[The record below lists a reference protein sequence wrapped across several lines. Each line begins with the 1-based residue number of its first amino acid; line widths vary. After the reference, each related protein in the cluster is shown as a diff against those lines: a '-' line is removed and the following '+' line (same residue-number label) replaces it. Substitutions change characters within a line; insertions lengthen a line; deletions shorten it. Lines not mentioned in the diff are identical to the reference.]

1 MVKMPRITYTVTEH
15 IVRYQIQYT
24 ASLSDCQGGEKVKI
38 ERNIRIAFLLNLGF
52 SVFEF
57 FGGIF
62 TGSVAILSDAV
73 HDLGDALG
81 IGVSWFLE
89 RKSRRAP
96 DGTYTYGYARF
107 SVLGSVFT
115 CGILLLGS
123 VGVVVSAVGRL
134 THPVPIRYDGMILLA
149 VVGVAVNLT
158 AAFVTR
164 EGDSLNQKAVNL
176 HMLEDVLTWVVVL
189 VGAVVMRF
197 TDWAVLDPLVSIVV
211 AVYVFVH
218 AVGHLKA
225 VGDIFLEKVPDGF
238 SVEEVKACAEQV
250 EGVRDVHHIH
260 IRSIDG
266 YTHAASLHVVIAGEP
281 AAVKAA
287 IRAALHDMGIAHV
300 TVETEAEGEVCGQPW
315 CHLLEEREHRHCE
328 HHH

>member
-1 MVKMPRITYTVTEH
+1 M
-15 IVRYQIQYT
+15 
-24 ASLSDCQGGEKVKI
+24 KI
-38 ERNIRIAFLLNLGF
+38 ERNIWIAFLLNLGF

-57 FGGIF
+57 FGGLL

-73 HDLGDALG
+73 HDLGDAAG

-89 RKSRRAP
+89 SKSKRQP
-96 DGTYTYGYARF
+96 DGTYTYGYTRF

-123 VGVVVSAVGRL
+123 VGVVVSAIGRL
-134 THPVPIRYDGMILLA
+134 MNPIPIHYDGMILFA

-164 EGDSLNQKAVNL
+164 EGESLNQKAVNL

-197 TDWAVLDPLVSIVV
+197 TDWTILDPLVSIAV
-211 AVYVFVH
+211 AVYIFIH
-218 AVGHLKA
+218 AIGHLRTA
-225 VGDIFLEKVPDGF
+225 VDIFLEKVPEGF
-238 SVEEVKACAEQV
+238 SVEAIRQRVEVIDGISDA
-250 EGVRDVHHIH
+250 HHIH

-266 YTHAASLHVVIAGEP
+266 YTHAASLHVVSDLAP
-281 AAVKAA
+281 AAVKGLV
-287 IRAALHDMGIAHV
+287 REALGGMGITHV
-300 TVETEAEGEVCGQPW
+300 TVEIEEPGEVCGQPQ
-315 CHLLEEREHRHCE
+315 CELLEEREHHHE
-328 HHH
+328 HHHHH

>member
-1 MVKMPRITYTVTEH
+1 MNT
-15 IVRYQIQYT
+15 Q
-24 ASLSDCQGGEKVKI
+24 
-38 ERNIRIAFLLNLGF
+38 RNILIAFLLNLGF

-89 RKSRRAP
+89 RKSKRQA
-96 DGTYTYGYARF
+96 DNTYTYGYARF

-123 VGVVVSAVGRL
+123 VGVIVSAVGRL
-134 THPVPIRYDGMILLA
+134 MNPVPIHYDGMILFA

-164 EGDSLNQKAVNL
+164 EGESLNQKAVNL

-197 TDWAVLDPLVSIVV
+197 TDLSILDPLVSIAV
-211 AVYVFVH
+211 AVYIFVH
-218 AVGHLKA
+218 AIGHLRAA
-225 VGDIFLEKVPDGF
+225 VDIFLEKVPDGYA
-238 SVEEVKACAEQV
+238 VEDIQTRIEQM
-250 EGVRDVHHIH
+250 EGVQNAHHIH

-266 YTHAASLHVVIAGEP
+266 YTHAASLHVVSERTDAV
-281 AAVKAA
+281 AAVT
-287 IRAALHDMGIAHV
+287 AALNEMGIPHV
-300 TVETEAEGEVCGQPW
+300 TVQV
-315 CHLLEEREHRHCE
+315 EREACPQTACGLVERHNHGG
-328 HHH
+328 HHHHHHHH

>member
-1 MVKMPRITYTVTEH
+1 MNT
-15 IVRYQIQYT
+15 Q
-24 ASLSDCQGGEKVKI
+24 
-38 ERNIRIAFLLNLGF
+38 RNILIAFLLNLGF

-89 RKSRRAP
+89 RKSKRAA
-96 DGTYTYGYARF
+96 DHTYTYGYARF

-134 THPVPIRYDGMILLA
+134 MNPVPIRYDGMILFA

-164 EGDSLNQKAVNL
+164 KGESLNQKAVNL
-176 HMLEDVLTWVVVL
+176 HMLEDVLTWMVVL
-189 VGAVVMRF
+189 VGAVVMRY
-197 TDWAVLDPLVSIVV
+197 TDWTVIDPLVSVAV
-211 AVYVFVH
+211 AVYVFIH
-218 AVGHLKA
+218 AVGHLRAA
-225 VGDIFLEKVPDGF
+225 VDIFLEKVPDGYA
-238 SVEEVKACAEQV
+238 VEDIKTRVEAI
-250 EGVRDVHHIH
+250 EGVADVHHVH

-266 YTHAASLHVVIAGEP
+266 YTHAASLHVVADGDP

-287 IRAALHDMGIAHV
+287 VRAVLGEMGIAHV
-300 TVETEAEGEVCGQPW
+300 TVEVEAEGEVCGQPW
-315 CHLLEEREHRHCE
+315 CDLTECHNHNG
-328 HHH
+328 HHHHHH

>member
-1 MVKMPRITYTVTEH
+1 M
-15 IVRYQIQYT
+15 
-24 ASLSDCQGGEKVKI
+24 KI
-38 ERNIRIAFLLNLGF
+38 ERNILIAFLLNFGF

-57 FGGIF
+57 FGGLL

-89 RKSRRAP
+89 RKSKRAP
-96 DGTYTYGYARF
+96 DGTYTYGYSRF

-123 VGVVVSAVGRL
+123 VGVIVSAVGRL
-134 THPVPIRYDGMILLA
+134 MNPVPIHYDGMILFA

-164 EGDSLNQKAVNL
+164 EGESLNQKAVNL
-176 HMLEDVLTWVVVL
+176 HMLEDVLTWAVVL

-197 TDWAVLDPLVSIVV
+197 TDLSILDPLVSVAV
-211 AVYVFVH
+211 AVYIFVH
-218 AVGHLKA
+218 AIGHLRA
-225 VGDIFLEKVPDGF
+225 TVDIFLEKVPDGYA
-238 SVEEVKACAEQV
+238 VEDIQTRVEAV
-250 EGVRDVHHIH
+250 EGVKNAHHIH

-266 YTHAASLHVVIAGEP
+266 YTHTASLHAVIAGEP

-328 HHH
+328 HHHHH

>member
-1 MVKMPRITYTVTEH
+1 M
-15 IVRYQIQYT
+15 
-24 ASLSDCQGGEKVKI
+24 KI
-38 ERNIRIAFLLNLGF
+38 ERNIWIAFLLNLGF

-57 FGGIF
+57 FGGLL

-73 HDLGDALG
+73 HDLGDAAG

-89 RKSRRAP
+89 RKSKRQP
-96 DGTYTYGYARF
+96 DGTYTYGYTRF

-123 VGVVVSAVGRL
+123 VGVVVSAIGRL
-134 THPVPIRYDGMILLA
+134 MNPIPIHYDGMILFA

-164 EGDSLNQKAVNL
+164 EGESLNQKAVNL

-197 TDWAVLDPLVSIVV
+197 TDWTILDPLVSIAV
-211 AVYVFVH
+211 AVYIFIH
-218 AVGHLKA
+218 AIGHLRAA
-225 VGDIFLEKVPDGF
+225 VDIFLEKVPEGF
-238 SVEEVKACAEQV
+238 SMEAIRERVEAI
-250 EGVRDVHHIH
+250 EGVTNAHHIH

-266 YTHAASLHVVIAGEP
+266 YTHAASLHIVVDGEP
-281 AAVKAA
+281 AAAKAA
-287 IRAALHDMGIAHV
+287 VREALGELGIAHV
-300 TVETEAEGEVCGQPW
+300 TVEVEQVGEVCGQPQ
-315 CHLLEEREHRHCE
+315 CDLLEERKHRHE
-328 HHH
+328 HHHEHHHHH

>member
-1 MVKMPRITYTVTEH
+1 MKT
-15 IVRYQIQYT
+15 
-24 ASLSDCQGGEKVKI
+24 
-38 ERNIRIAFLLNLGF
+38 ERNILIAFLLNLGF

-57 FGGIF
+57 FGGVF

-89 RKSRRAP
+89 RKSKRPSDA
-96 DGTYTYGYARF
+96 TYTYGYARF

-123 VGVVVSAVGRL
+123 VGVIVSAIGRL
-134 THPVPIRYDGMILLA
+134 MHPVPIRYDGMILFA
-149 VVGVAVNLT
+149 IVGVAVNLA

-164 EGDSLNQKAVNL
+164 KGDSLNQKAVNL

-189 VGAVVMRF
+189 IGAVVMRV
-197 TDWAVLDPLVSIVV
+197 TDWTILDPLVSIGV
-211 AVYVFVH
+211 AVYIFVH
-218 AVGHLKA
+218 AIGHLREA
-225 VGDIFLEKVPDGF
+225 ADIFLEKVPTGYA
-238 SVEEVKACAEQV
+238 VEDIKARV
-250 EGVRDVHHIH
+250 ESIVGVSDAHHIH

-266 YTHAASLHVVIAGEP
+266 YTHAASLHVVAEDISVIP
-281 AAVKAA
+281 KVKT
-287 IRAALHDMGIAHV
+287 ILNERGIAHV
-300 TVETEAEGEVCGQPW
+300 TVEV
-315 CHLLEEREHRHCE
+315 ERELCPQTACGLVECHNHG

>member
-1 MVKMPRITYTVTEH
+1 MNT
-15 IVRYQIQYT
+15 Q
-24 ASLSDCQGGEKVKI
+24 
-38 ERNIRIAFLLNLGF
+38 RNILIAFLLNLGF

-57 FGGIF
+57 FGGLF

-89 RKSRRAP
+89 RKSKRQA
-96 DGTYTYGYARF
+96 DQTYTYGYARF

-123 VGVVVSAVGRL
+123 VGVVVSAIGRL
-134 THPVPIRYDGMILLA
+134 MNPVPIRYDGMILFA

-164 EGDSLNQKAVNL
+164 KGESLNQKAVNL

-189 VGAVVMRF
+189 VGAVVMRY
-197 TDWAVLDPLVSIVV
+197 TDWAVIDPLVSIGV
-211 AVYVFVH
+211 AVYVFIH
-218 AVGHLKA
+218 AVGHLRAA
-225 VGDIFLEKVPDGF
+225 VNIFLEKVPEGYAVEAIKAR
-238 SVEEVKACAEQV
+238 VEEI
-250 EGVRDVHHIH
+250 EGVTDVHHVH
-260 IRSIDG
+260 VRSIDG
-266 YTHAASLHVVIAGEP
+266 YTHAASLHVVADGDP

-287 IRAALHDMGIAHV
+287 VRAVLGEMGIAHV
-300 TVETEAEGEVCGQPW
+300 TVEVEAEGEVCGQPW
-315 CHLLEEREHRHCE
+315 CDLTECHNHGG
-328 HHH
+328 HHHH

>member
-1 MVKMPRITYTVTEH
+1 MN
-15 IVRYQIQYT
+15 
-24 ASLSDCQGGEKVKI
+24 I
-38 ERNIRIAFLLNLGF
+38 ERNILIAFLLNLGF

-89 RKSRRAP
+89 HKSRRQA
-96 DGTYTYGYARF
+96 DSTYTYGYARF

-123 VGVVVSAVGRL
+123 VGVIVSAVGRL
-134 THPVPIRYDGMILLA
+134 MNPVPIHYDGMILFA

-164 EGDSLNQKAVNL
+164 EGESLNQKAVNL

-189 VGAVVMRF
+189 IGAVVMRF
-197 TDWAVLDPLVSIVV
+197 TDLSILDPLVSIAV
-211 AVYVFVH
+211 AVYIFVH
-218 AVGHLKA
+218 AIGHLRAA
-225 VGDIFLEKVPDGF
+225 VDIFLEKVPDGYA
-238 SVEEVKACAEQV
+238 VEDIKTRVEAI
-250 EGVRDVHHIH
+250 EGVTDAHHVHV
-260 IRSIDG
+260 RSIDG
-266 YTHAASLHVVIAGEP
+266 YTHAASLHVVSERTDAV
-281 AAVKAA
+281 AAVTAV
-287 IRAALHDMGIAHV
+287 LNEMGIPHV
-300 TVETEAEGEVCGQPW
+300 TVQVEREACPQTVCE
-315 CHLLEEREHRHCE
+315 LVEEREHRHRG
-328 HHH
+328 HHHH

>member
-1 MVKMPRITYTVTEH
+1 MNT
-15 IVRYQIQYT
+15 Q
-24 ASLSDCQGGEKVKI
+24 
-38 ERNIRIAFLLNLGF
+38 RNILIAFLLNLGF

-89 RKSRRAP
+89 RKSKRQA
-96 DGTYTYGYARF
+96 DSTYTYGYARF

-123 VGVVVSAVGRL
+123 VGVIVSAIGRL
-134 THPVPIRYDGMILLA
+134 MNPVPIHYDGMILFA

-164 EGDSLNQKAVNL
+164 EGESLNQKAVNL
-176 HMLEDVLTWVVVL
+176 HMLEDVLTWMVVL
-189 VGAVVMRF
+189 IGAVVMRF
-197 TDWAVLDPLVSIVV
+197 TDLTVLDPLVSIAV
-211 AVYVFVH
+211 AVYIFVH
-218 AVGHLKA
+218 AIGHLRAA
-225 VGDIFLEKVPDGF
+225 VDIFLEKVPDGYA
-238 SVEEVKACAEQV
+238 VEDIKTRIEQM
-250 EGVRDVHHIH
+250 EGVQNAHHIH

-266 YTHAASLHVVIAGEP
+266 YTHAASLHVASERTDAI
-281 AAVKAA
+281 AAVTAV
-287 IRAALHDMGIAHV
+287 LNEMGIPHV
-300 TVETEAEGEVCGQPW
+300 TVQVEREVCPQTACGLVE
-315 CHLLEEREHRHCE
+315 CHNHG

>member
-1 MVKMPRITYTVTEH
+1 MKT
-15 IVRYQIQYT
+15 
-24 ASLSDCQGGEKVKI
+24 
-38 ERNIRIAFLLNLGF
+38 ERNILVAFLLNLGF

-57 FGGIF
+57 FGGVF

-89 RKSRRAP
+89 RKSKHAA

-134 THPVPIRYDGMILLA
+134 MNPVPIRYDGMIVFA
-149 VVGVAVNLT
+149 VVGVAVNLA

-164 EGDSLNQKAVNL
+164 KGDSLNQKAVNL
-176 HMLEDVLTWVVVL
+176 HMLEDVLTWLLVL

-197 TDWAVLDPLVSIVV
+197 TDLTVIDPLVSIGV
-211 AVYVFVH
+211 ATYIFIH
-218 AVGHLKA
+218 AIGHLRE
-225 VGDIFLEKVPDGF
+225 VLDIFLEKVPEGY
-238 SVEEVKACAEQV
+238 SVERVKERVEAV
-250 EGVRDVHHIH
+250 EGVCDAHHIH

-266 YTHAASLHVVIAGEP
+266 YTHAVSLHVVAEGDP
-281 AAVKAA
+281 ANLKTAV
-287 IRAALHDMGIAHV
+287 REALNEMGIAHV
-300 TVETEAEGEVCGQPW
+300 TMEVEAVGETCGQPQ
-315 CHLLEEREHRHCE
+315 CGLVETRESHQHC
-328 HHH
+328 HHHHHH

>member
-1 MVKMPRITYTVTEH
+1 M
-15 IVRYQIQYT
+15 
-24 ASLSDCQGGEKVKI
+24 KI
-38 ERNIRIAFLLNLGF
+38 EQNILIAFLLNLGF

-89 RKSRRAP
+89 RKSQRQA
-96 DGTYTYGYARF
+96 DHTYTYGYARF

-123 VGVVVSAVGRL
+123 VGVIVSAVGRL
-134 THPVPIRYDGMILLA
+134 MNPVPIHYDGMIVFA

-164 EGDSLNQKAVNL
+164 EGESLNQKAVNL
-176 HMLEDVLTWVVVL
+176 HMLEDVLTWMVVL
-189 VGAVVMRF
+189 IGAVVMRF
-197 TDWAVLDPLVSIVV
+197 TNLTILDPLVSIAV
-211 AVYVFVH
+211 AVYIFIH
-218 AVGHLKA
+218 AIGHLRAA
-225 VGDIFLEKVPDGF
+225 VDIFLEKVPDGYA
-238 SVEEVKACAEQV
+238 VAEIKTRIEQI
-250 EGVRDVHHIH
+250 EGVTDAHHIH

-266 YTHAASLHVVIAGEP
+266 YTHAASLHVVSERTDAV
-281 AAVKAA
+281 AAVTV
-287 IRAALHDMGIAHV
+287 ALNEIGIPHV
-300 TVETEAEGEVCGQPW
+300 TVQVEREVCPQTACGLVE
-315 CHLLEEREHRHCE
+315 CHNHGHY
-328 HHH
+328 H

>member
-1 MVKMPRITYTVTEH
+1 MKT
-15 IVRYQIQYT
+15 
-24 ASLSDCQGGEKVKI
+24 
-38 ERNIRIAFLLNLGF
+38 ERNILIAFLLNLGF

-57 FGGIF
+57 FGGLL

-89 RKSRRAP
+89 RKSKRQA
-96 DGTYTYGYARF
+96 DATYTYGYARF

-123 VGVVVSAVGRL
+123 VGVIVSAVGRL
-134 THPVPIRYDGMILLA
+134 MNPVPIHYDGMILFA

-164 EGDSLNQKAVNL
+164 KGESLNQKAVNL

-189 VGAVVMRF
+189 VGAVVMRY
-197 TDWAVLDPLVSIVV
+197 TDWAVIDPLVSIAV
-211 AVYVFVH
+211 AVYIFIH
-218 AVGHLKA
+218 AIGHLRAA
-225 VGDIFLEKVPDGF
+225 VDIFLEKVPEGY
-238 SVEEVKACAEQV
+238 SLERVKERVEAI
-250 EGVRDVHHIH
+250 EGVSDAHHIH

-266 YTHAASLHVVIAGEP
+266 YTHAVSLHVVAEGDPAVAKGLVREALGE
-281 AAVKAA
+281 
-287 IRAALHDMGIAHV
+287 MGIAHV
-300 TVETEAEGEVCGQPW
+300 TVEVEAVGEVCGQPQCGLVERRE
-315 CHLLEEREHRHCE
+315 CHECC
-328 HHH
+328 HHHHH

>member
-1 MVKMPRITYTVTEH
+1 MKT
-15 IVRYQIQYT
+15 
-24 ASLSDCQGGEKVKI
+24 
-38 ERNIRIAFLLNLGF
+38 ERNILIAFLLNFGF
-52 SVFEF
+52 SIFEF
-57 FGGIF
+57 FGGVL

-73 HDLGDALG
+73 HDLGDAAG

-89 RKSRRAP
+89 RKSKRQP

-123 VGVVVSAVGRL
+123 VGVVVSAIGRL
-134 THPVPIRYDGMILLA
+134 MNPVPIHYDGMILFA

-164 EGDSLNQKAVNL
+164 EGESLNQKAVNL

-197 TDWAVLDPLVSIVV
+197 TDWTILDPLVSIAV
-211 AVYVFVH
+211 AVYIFIH
-218 AVGHLKA
+218 AIGHLRAA
-225 VGDIFLEKVPDGF
+225 VNIFLEKVPDGYA
-238 SVEEVKACAEQV
+238 VEDIKTRVEAI
-250 EGVRDVHHIH
+250 EGVTNAHHIH
-260 IRSIDG
+260 VRSIDG
-266 YTHAASLHVVIAGEP
+266 YTHAASLHVVSERTDAI
-281 AAVKAA
+281 AAVTAV
-287 IRAALHDMGIAHV
+287 LGEMGIPHV
-300 TVETEAEGEVCGQPW
+300 TVQVEREVCPQTVCGLVE
-315 CHLLEEREHRHCE
+315 CHNHG

>member
-1 MVKMPRITYTVTEH
+1 MKTE
-15 IVRYQIQYT
+15 
-24 ASLSDCQGGEKVKI
+24 K
-38 ERNIRIAFLLNLGF
+38 NILIAFLLNLGF

-57 FGGIF
+57 FGGLL

-89 RKSRRAP
+89 RKSKRPSDA
-96 DGTYTYGYARF
+96 TYTYGYARF

-123 VGVVVSAVGRL
+123 VGVVVSAIGRL
-134 THPVPIRYDGMILLA
+134 LHPLPLSYDGMIFLA

-164 EGDSLNQKAVNL
+164 RGDSLNQKAVNL

-189 VGAVVMRF
+189 IGAVVMRV
-197 TDWAVLDPLVSIVV
+197 TDWTILDPLVSIGV
-211 AVYVFVH
+211 AAYIFVH

-225 VGDIFLEKVPDGF
+225 AVDIFLEKVPDGY
-238 SVEEVKACAEQV
+238 SV
-250 EGVRDVHHIH
+250 EGVRQAVMAVEGVIDAHHIH
-260 IRSIDG
+260 VRSIDG
-266 YTHAASLHVVIAGEP
+266 YTHAASLHVVAEDISVIP
-281 AAVKAA
+281 KVKT
-287 IRAALHDMGIAHV
+287 ILNERGIAHV
-300 TVETEAEGEVCGQPW
+300 TVEVETEGDICGQPQCGLVE
-315 CHLLEEREHRHCE
+315 CHTHN
-328 HHH
+328 HHHHH

>member
-1 MVKMPRITYTVTEH
+1 M
-15 IVRYQIQYT
+15 
-24 ASLSDCQGGEKVKI
+24 KI
-38 ERNIRIAFLLNLGF
+38 ERNILIAFLLNLGF
-52 SVFEF
+52 SIFEF

-123 VGVVVSAVGRL
+123 VGVVVSAIGRL
-134 THPVPIRYDGMILLA
+134 MNPVPIHYDGMILFA

-164 EGDSLNQKAVNL
+164 EGESLNQKAVNL

-189 VGAVVMRF
+189 VGAVVMRY
-197 TDWAVLDPLVSIVV
+197 TDLSILDPLVSVAV
-211 AVYVFVH
+211 AVYIFVH
-218 AVGHLKA
+218 AIGHLRAA
-225 VGDIFLEKVPDGF
+225 VDIFLEKIPDGYTVENVKTR
-238 SVEEVKACAEQV
+238 VEEIDGITDA
-250 EGVRDVHHIH
+250 HHVH

-266 YTHAASLHVVIAGEP
+266 YTHAASLHVVSERTDAV
-281 AAVKAA
+281 AAVTAV
-287 IRAALHDMGIAHV
+287 LNDMGIPHV
-300 TVETEAEGEVCGQPW
+300 TVQVERAVCDRTACG
-315 CHLLEEREHRHCE
+315 LLES
-328 HHH
+328 

>member
-1 MVKMPRITYTVTEH
+1 M
-15 IVRYQIQYT
+15 
-24 ASLSDCQGGEKVKI
+24 KI
-38 ERNIRIAFLLNLGF
+38 EKNILIAFLLNLGF

-57 FGGIF
+57 FGGVL

-73 HDLGDALG
+73 HDLGDAVG

-89 RKSRRAP
+89 HKSKRLP
-96 DGTYTYGYARF
+96 DHTYTYGYTRF

-123 VGVVVSAVGRL
+123 VGVIVSAIGRL
-134 THPVPIRYDGMILLA
+134 MNPIPIHYDGMILFA

-176 HMLEDVLTWVVVL
+176 HMLEDVLTWIVVL

-197 TDWAVLDPLVSIVV
+197 TDLTVLDPLVSIGVS
-211 AVYVFVH
+211 VYIFVH
-218 AVGHLKA
+218 AIGHLRAA
-225 VGDIFLEKVPDGF
+225 VDIFLEKVPAGYDI
-238 SVEEVKACAEQV
+238 EEIRTHLEEM
-250 EGVRDVHHIH
+250 EGVLDAHHIH

-266 YTHAASLHVVIAGEP
+266 YTHAASLHIVTAGDSH
-281 AAVKAA
+281 AVKEAV
-287 IRAALHDMGIAHV
+287 RMALAEMGIAHV
-300 TVETEAEGEVCGQPW
+300 TVEVEREGEGCGQPQ
-315 CHLLEEREHRHCE
+315 CGLLEEREHRHQ
-328 HHH
+328 HHHHH

>member
-1 MVKMPRITYTVTEH
+1 MNT
-15 IVRYQIQYT
+15 Q
-24 ASLSDCQGGEKVKI
+24 
-38 ERNIRIAFLLNLGF
+38 RNILIAFLLNLGF

-57 FGGIF
+57 FGGVL

-89 RKSRRAP
+89 RKSKRAA
-96 DGTYTYGYARF
+96 DKVYTYGYSRF

-123 VGVVVSAVGRL
+123 VGVIVSAVGRL
-134 THPVPIRYDGMILLA
+134 MNPVPIRYDGMILFA

-164 EGDSLNQKAVNL
+164 KGESLNQKAVNL

-197 TDWAVLDPLVSIVV
+197 TEWTVIDPLVSIAV
-211 AVYVFVH
+211 AVYIFVH
-218 AVGHLKA
+218 AVGHLKVA
-225 VGDIFLEKVPDGF
+225 VDIFLEKVPEGY
-238 SVEEVKACAEQV
+238 SVEAVQQQAIAV
-250 EGVRDVHHIH
+250 EGVTDAHHVH

-266 YTHAASLHVVIAGEP
+266 YTHAASLHVVTDGDP

-287 IRAALHDMGIAHV
+287 VRGALQEMGIAHV
-300 TVETEAEGEVCGQPW
+300 TVEVEREGEVCGQPQCGLVE
-315 CHLLEEREHRHCE
+315 CHT
-328 HHH
+328 HHHGHHHHHHH

>member
-1 MVKMPRITYTVTEH
+1 M
-15 IVRYQIQYT
+15 
-24 ASLSDCQGGEKVKI
+24 KI
-38 ERNIRIAFLLNLGF
+38 ERNILIAFLLNLGF

-57 FGGIF
+57 FGGLL

-89 RKSRRAP
+89 RKSKRAP
-96 DGTYTYGYARF
+96 DGTYTYGYNRF

-123 VGVVVSAVGRL
+123 VGVIVSAVGRL
-134 THPVPIRYDGMILLA
+134 MNPVPIHYDGMILFA

-164 EGDSLNQKAVNL
+164 EGESLNQKAVNL
-176 HMLEDVLTWVVVL
+176 HMLEDVLTWAVVL

-197 TDWAVLDPLVSIVV
+197 TDLSILDPLVSVAV
-211 AVYVFVH
+211 AVYIFVH
-218 AVGHLKA
+218 AIGHLRA
-225 VGDIFLEKVPDGF
+225 VVDIFLEKVPDGYAAEDIKTR
-238 SVEEVKACAEQV
+238 VEAV
-250 EGVRDVHHIH
+250 EGVKNAHHIH

-266 YTHAASLHVVIAGEP
+266 YTHTASLHAVIAGEP

-328 HHH
+328 HHHHH

>member
-1 MVKMPRITYTVTEH
+1 M
-15 IVRYQIQYT
+15 
-24 ASLSDCQGGEKVKI
+24 KI
-38 ERNIRIAFLLNLGF
+38 ERNILIAFLLNLGF
-52 SVFEF
+52 SIFEF

-123 VGVVVSAVGRL
+123 VGVIVSAIGRL
-134 THPVPIRYDGMILLA
+134 MNPVPIHYDGMILFA

-164 EGDSLNQKAVNL
+164 EGESLNQKAVNL

-189 VGAVVMRF
+189 VGAVVMRY
-197 TDWAVLDPLVSIVV
+197 TDLSILDPLVSIAV
-211 AVYVFVH
+211 AVYIFVH
-218 AVGHLKA
+218 AIGHLRAA
-225 VGDIFLEKVPDGF
+225 VDIFLEKVPDGYA
-238 SVEEVKACAEQV
+238 VEDIKTRVEAI
-250 EGVRDVHHIH
+250 EGVTDAHHVH

-266 YTHAASLHVVIAGEP
+266 YTHAASLHVVSERTDAV
-281 AAVKAA
+281 AAVTAV
-287 IRAALHDMGIAHV
+287 LHEMGIPHV
-300 TVETEAEGEVCGQPW
+300 TVQVERELCPQTACA
-315 CHLLEEREHRHCE
+315 LLEERERHHE
-328 HHH
+328 HHHHH